1 MNTSK
6 IETVPLSQLHRSP
19 FNPATRTED
28 VDKLAA
34 EIVKHGQIMPIVAVE
49 QENGDLVIAD
59 GNRRHEALTKLGF
72 TTAKVLVQRAGD
84 GGPKET
90 LDELFKTLNSGT
102 KAFNGRDK
110 LNAALQGGPTFDA
123 NIKSAK
129 LQLESLFP
137 DEAERF
143 MLVNKEVTTTVL
155 NVAKKSTKYVLEG
168 SGIGE
173 NTPTFTKRL
182 RNHILYLLRN
192 SVQQHVIAYMRMGF
206 DREAL
211 KKAIDSNRPP
221 PRVSTPRLIENWV
234 K

>member
-1 MNTSK
+1 MNTTK
-6 IETVPLSQLHRSP
+6 IETVPLEQLKRSP
-19 FNPATRTED
+19 FNPQTRTEN
-28 VDKLAA
+28 VTKLAK
-34 EIVKHGQIMPIVAVE
+34 EIDEQGQLIPIVAVE
-49 QENGDLVIAD
+49 FPNGDLVIAD
-59 GNRRHEALTKLGF
+59 GNRRKEALEQLGRDE
-72 TTAKVLVQRAGD
+72 ARVLVQRASDGD
-84 GGPKET
+84 SQRLLE
-90 LDELFKTLNSGT
+90 ELFVTLNQGT

-129 LQLESLFP
+129 LQLETLFP

-173 NTPTFTKRL
+173 GTPTFNKRV

-192 SVQQHVIAYMRMGF
+192 NVQQYVISYMRLGF

-211 KKAIDSNRPP
+211 KKAIDNNRPP
-221 PRVSTPRLIENWV
+221 PRVSSPRLIDSWV